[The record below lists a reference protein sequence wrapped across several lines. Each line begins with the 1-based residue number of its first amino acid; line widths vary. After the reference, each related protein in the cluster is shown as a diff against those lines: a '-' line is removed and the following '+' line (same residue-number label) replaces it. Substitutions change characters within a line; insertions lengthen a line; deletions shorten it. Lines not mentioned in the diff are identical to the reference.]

1 VTKLGRIRWVG
12 YVAHVGKPNN
22 RGEDNTEM
30 DLKEIEW
37 EVVDWINLS
46 QDKDK
51 WQAIVT
57 MVMNVGVA

>member
-1 VTKLGRIRWVG
+1 M
-12 YVAHVGKPNN
+12 AHVGKPKGRNLFVKPNN

-37 EVVDWINLS
+37 EVVDWINLA

-51 WQAIVT
+51 WQAVVT
-57 MVMNVGVA
+57 MVMNVGVP